1 MQRMTE
7 KVSVES
13 PSEACLRLVNL
24 TPTLVRADDAKR
36 TRAKRRR
43 RVVVVVDD
51 DDVGFGV
58 ARGVGETRASAP
70 TRIANVGGTACRL
83 AVRAR

>member
-1 MQRMTE
+1 MNE

-13 PSEACLRLVNL
+13 PSEASLRLVNL
-24 TPTLVRADDAKR
+24 TPALVRADDAKR

-43 RVVVVVDD
+43 RVVVVVVVVV
-51 DDVGFGV
+51 DVGFGV
-58 ARGVGETRASAP
+58 ARGVGETRAAAP

>member
-1 MQRMTE
+1 MNE

-13 PSEACLRLVNL
+13 PSEASLRLVNL
-24 TPTLVRADDAKR
+24 TPALVRADDAKR

-43 RVVVVVDD
+43 VVVVVVVV
-51 DDVGFGV
+51 DVGFGV

>member
-1 MQRMTE
+1 MNE

-13 PSEACLRLVNL
+13 PSEASLRLVNL
-24 TPTLVRADDAKR
+24 TPALVRADDAKR

-43 RVVVVVDD
+43 RVVVVVV